1 MLRSPVFRQFLLYS
15 SGALFLRGVSF
26 LLIPVYTRLLDP
38 AEYGRLDLVLT
49 VSYTL
54 ELFFSWGLLQ
64 VMQMDYYKF
73 SDEERNVRL
82 SQILTLYTFLS
93 GGLYAVTFFVL
104 PSAAESFEVS
114 RMLLV
119 PALANS
125 FLNFYQGFLLIRLR
139 FSERPKV
146 FTGMQVGLGLL
157 SLILNLL
164 FVVGL
169 RSGISGIIYSNLI
182 TVAVAAVALFGFH
195 RDGAG
200 VRPGVLTR
208 SAVSGL
214 LRHGVLF
221 LPGLLSYWLMSAAG
235 RWFLLHHSGI
245 DQVGLYSVAT
255 RFSFIV
261 EPLVLQPLLNAWTP
275 RMLKGFAAGDYRVRI
290 SRWLLP
296 VMVAAVAGG
305 FLLQL
310 VAGWVVDD
318 SYREGL
324 YVIPVL
330 VLGTGFSLLAQ
341 AAAQL
346 VIFRR
351 KVHLTMSGIVTG
363 LCVTMASNYLL
374 VPRFGVYGAAI
385 STVAG
390 NLCWFLI
397 VYGFFLRERS
407 RAEAGQD

>member
-73 SDEERNVRL
+73 NEEERSVWL
-82 SQILTLYTFLS
+82 SRILTLYTFLS
-93 GGLYAVTFFVL
+93 GGMYAVTLLVM
-104 PSAAESFEVS
+104 PAAAESHEVS
-114 RMLLV
+114 RALLL
-119 PALANS
+119 PALSTS

-157 SLILNLL
+157 SLTLNLL
-164 FVVGL
+164 FVVVL
-169 RSGISGIIYSNLI
+169 QSGISGIIYSNLV

-195 RDGAG
+195 RERAG
-200 VRPGVLTR
+200 VKPRILMR
-208 SAVSGL
+208 SSISGL

-235 RWFLLHHSGI
+235 RWFLLNHSGI
-245 DQVGLYSVAT
+245 DHVGLYSVAT

-275 RMLKGFAAGDYRVRI
+275 KMLKGFAAGDYKVRI
-290 SRWLLP
+290 ARWVVP
-296 VMVAAVAGG
+296 VIVAAAAGG

-310 VAGWVVDD
+310 VAGWVVDE

-324 YVIPVL
+324 SVIPVL

-341 AAAQL
+341 ASAQL

-363 LCVTMASNYLL
+363 LCVTMAANYLL

-385 STVAG
+385 STLAG
-390 NLCWFLI
+390 NICWFLI

-407 RAEAGQD
+407 RAEAGR